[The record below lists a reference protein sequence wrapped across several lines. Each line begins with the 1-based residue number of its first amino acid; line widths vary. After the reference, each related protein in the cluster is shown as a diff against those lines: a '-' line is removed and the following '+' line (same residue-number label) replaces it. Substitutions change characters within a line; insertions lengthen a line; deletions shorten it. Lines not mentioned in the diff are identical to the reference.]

1 MSIAKLIKAF
11 SVKAI
16 GPIDI
21 WEHVKPEFEKLGV
34 RDEIYFFAD
43 PKLDH
48 TILRGKIT
56 YWSYPTGVGG
66 RTNFVADITYAEQ
79 QPNDWQR
86 LVCCKEMMHIFD
98 PTETRGGKA
107 EDVDRLVDKIILA
120 DELQDPFSDGIHALT
135 DRVAVYY
142 ATAILFPLAARE
154 ALMPAYQ
161 AGTLTL
167 EVIAEQMEIPL
178 KYAFMVMSE
187 GWPEVHAM
195 MTDPA
200 RLFRAVRHTLNSS
213 GALAERAVL
222 AGNLESQKAA
232 AEFIQ
237 RKFPAAQF
245 EEATGTWRIAE
256 SSGRTHIFMIE
267 QAIV

>member
-1 MSIAKLIKAF
+1 MSIANLIKAF
-11 SVKAI
+11 SVKAL

-21 WEHVKPEFEKLGV
+21 WDHVKPEFEKLGV

-56 YWSYPTGVGG
+56 SWSYPTGVAG
-66 RTNFVADITYAEQ
+66 RTNFVADITYADQ

-98 PTETRGGKA
+98 PIETRGGKA
-107 EDVDRLVDKIILA
+107 EDVDRLVDKIILPR
-120 DELQDPFSDGIHALT
+120 ELQDPFSDGLHALT

-154 ALMPAYQ
+154 TLMQAYE
-161 AGTLTL
+161 AGNLSL
-167 EVIAEQMEIPL
+167 EDIAELMEIPL

-187 GWPEVHAM
+187 AWPEVHALM
-195 MTDPA
+195 IEPA
-200 RLFRAVRHTLNSS
+200 RPFRAVRHTFNSS
-213 GALAERAVL
+213 GALAERALL
-222 AGNLESQKAA
+222 AGNLTSQKHAA
-232 AEFIQ
+232 DFIQ
-237 RKFPAAQF
+237 REFPAAQF
-245 EEATGTWRIAE
+245 EAGTQTWRIAE
-256 SSGRTHIFMIE
+256 PSGRTHVFMIE
-267 QAIV
+267 QAVA